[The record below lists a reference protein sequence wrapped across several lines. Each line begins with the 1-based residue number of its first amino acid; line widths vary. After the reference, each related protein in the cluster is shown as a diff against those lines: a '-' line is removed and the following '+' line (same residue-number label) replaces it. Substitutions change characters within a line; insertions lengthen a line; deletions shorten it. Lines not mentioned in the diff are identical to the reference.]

1 MASAAKLLAEL
12 LQKRVGKERSFKSGG
27 IVSRTGNAKIHRG
40 EMIIKQSDVAKVQNA
55 MRKANIKIPPKEKVT
70 PAKKIRPP
78 RQPNL
83 QPDGQSCAVR
93 YKAH

>member
-12 LQKRVGKERSFKSGG
+12 LHKRSFKTGG
-27 IVSRTGNAKIHRG
+27 IVSVTGNAKIHRG
-40 EMIIKQSDVAKVQNA
+40 EMIIQQRDVAKVQAA

-78 RQPNL
+78 RLPNV